1 MTTNS
6 QLSAA
11 SKTLANN
18 AALNAALDVCNS
30 GFLDVYSLTQPTN
43 PDTALGAQ
51 VKLAHLPLAS
61 TAFAAASGSSKVAAA
76 ITSAAALATGTATWY
91 SVTKSDGTRTYENTI
106 GTSGSSINLNSV
118 AIQSGATVSVSSLTI
133 SSTVS

>member
-1 MTTNS
+1 MSTNS

-11 SKTLANN
+11 SKVLANN

-30 GFLDVYSLTQPTN
+30 GFLDIYSGSQPTS

-51 VKLAHLPLAS
+51 VKLAHLPLAA
-61 TAFAAASGSSKVAAA
+61 TAFGAASAGSKTAGD

-91 SVTKSDGTRTYENTI
+91 SVTKSDGTRTYENTV
-106 GTSGSSINLNSV
+106 GSSGASINLNNT
-118 AIQSGATVSVSSLTI
+118 AIQAGATVAVSSLVI